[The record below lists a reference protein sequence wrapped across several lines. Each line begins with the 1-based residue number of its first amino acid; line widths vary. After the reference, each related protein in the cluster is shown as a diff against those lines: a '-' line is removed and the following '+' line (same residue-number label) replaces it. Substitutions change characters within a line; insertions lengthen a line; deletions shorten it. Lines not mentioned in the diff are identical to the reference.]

1 MELNEIRNLAMQN
14 KTDLST
20 LSGRVNGIE
29 TRVATLEKTS
39 DVLVQM
45 QITLK
50 ELMMQTKYLGE
61 KFDDLK
67 QSIDDVNVENKKQHK
82 EMHERLLVI
91 ESKPGKKW
99 ENATWIIISGVIM
112 GIVGFALAQ
121 LKLLGG

>member
-1 MELNEIRNLAMQN
+1 MELNEIRNLALQN
-14 KTDLST
+14 KTDLSM
-20 LSGRVNGIE
+20 LSGRINGVE
-29 TRVATLEKTS
+29 TRVTALEKTS
-39 DVLVQM
+39 DVLMQM

-67 QSIDDVNVENKKQHK
+67 QSIDDVNIENKKQHA
-82 EMHERLLVI
+82 ELNERLVAI